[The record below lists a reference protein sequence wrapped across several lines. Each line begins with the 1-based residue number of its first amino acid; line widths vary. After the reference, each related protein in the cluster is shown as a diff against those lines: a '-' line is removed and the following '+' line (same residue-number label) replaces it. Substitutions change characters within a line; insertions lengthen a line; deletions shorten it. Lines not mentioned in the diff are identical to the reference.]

1 MAAGQTQNSVFNFSG
16 ILDFLSP
23 KTPTVTEIQQP
34 QPVSDQQQRQNTI
47 LFVVAA
53 IVMVGMFGFATY
65 YIIKK

>member
-1 MAAGQTQNSVFNFSG
+1 MAAGQQNSVFNFSD
-16 ILDFLSP
+16 ILGFLSP

-53 IVMVGMFGFATY
+53 IVMIGMFGFATY

>member
-1 MAAGQTQNSVFNFSG
+1 MAAGQQNSVFNFSG

-23 KTPTVTEIQQP
+23 KTPTVTEIQQA